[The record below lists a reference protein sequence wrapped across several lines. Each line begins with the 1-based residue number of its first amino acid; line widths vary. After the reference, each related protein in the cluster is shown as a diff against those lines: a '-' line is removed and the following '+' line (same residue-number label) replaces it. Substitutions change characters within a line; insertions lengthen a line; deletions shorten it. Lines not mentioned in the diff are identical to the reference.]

1 MGLMV
6 HFHMISIDADFLL
19 WLCPLVALC

>member
-6 HFHMISIDADFLL
+6 HCHMISIDADFLL